1 MKRREFIT
9 LLGGGVATW
18 PIVAGAQ
25 QTWKLPTIG
34 YLGATTRDG
43 ESRQIAAFVQQ
54 LRNIGWV
61 EGRNIAIEYRWV
73 EGHNARA
80 PEIAAEFVRLKV
92 DVIVTWA
99 TPNVVAA
106 KEATAVI
113 PIVFAAAADP
123 VGTGLVASLA
133 RPGGNVTGSSLQM
146 IELAAK
152 RLEVLREALPEL
164 RHLGIMANA
173 GGTGAMLEMA
183 EVQTTARK
191 VGIEPITVE
200 LARAEDIA
208 PTIEALK
215 GRAQALYVCTDPLVN
230 AYRTRIAILAVGAR
244 LPTMYGQQLYVE
256 VADGG
261 FGNRAPNRS
270 RHRKYKCRH
279 RHGLRDAC
287 QKTGGC
293 IAELPGR
300 AVRHP
305 SRATHHAGGAPCAP
319 GAVPSARACR
329 SWGADE
335 LRIGSSG
342 PVSPDGRLRRP
353 HPQGRETSRHAGPA
367 ADPIRIRH
375 QPTRPPR
382 RSAST
387 CRPRC
392 SLAPTR

>member
-1 MKRREFIT
+1 M
-9 LLGGGVATW
+9 
-18 PIVAGAQ
+18 
-25 QTWKLPTIG
+25 
-34 YLGATTRDG
+34 
-43 ESRQIAAFVQQ
+43 QQ

-208 PTIEALK
+208 PTFEALK

-256 VADGG
+256 
-261 FGNRAPNRS
+261 
-270 RHRKYKCRH
+270 
-279 RHGLRDAC
+279 
-287 QKTGGC
+287 
-293 IAELPGR
+293 
-300 AVRHP
+300 
-305 SRATHHAGGAPCAP
+305 AGGLLSYGPNIP
-319 GAVPSARACR
+319 DLFRRAADLVDRYCTERRQVTFR
-329 SWGADE
+329 S
-335 LRIGSSG
+335 SSQR
-342 PVSPDGRLRRP
+342 SSILLSILLLRR
-353 HPQGRETSRHAGPA
+353 
-367 ADPIRIRH
+367 
-375 QPTRPPR
+375 
-382 RSAST
+382 RSN
-387 CRPRC
+387 
-392 SLAPTR
+392 